1 MNDAT
6 AQQLAQAIQA
16 LATAAAAA
24 PPPPAAPAA
33 IPPVIPD
40 HISPYE
46 GNALDL
52 SSRTGTSLFQ
62 KGSEALASKF
72 TGKVEDLHLFL
83 ADLKDRSKTCR
94 WNSTTYG
101 IISII
106 VAGTSY
112 NLLDDYG
119 KVNATQIEAAR
130 VVRLGAG
137 DIRARQNAQMMYEC
151 LKNSITDDAKSA
163 LASRELT
170 FHEDGPTLFFHIVN
184 QLFTATF
191 SNAQATRDKL
201 AEFHPKRFRY
211 DILQVNNFIRA
222 AVKTLKAASTSGGT
236 ITDQEILYFQFKI
249 YKKIKAPA
257 EWTSHILFL
266 EATVASNAGY
276 LPDTLFNEVQSKYTN
291 LSNQG
296 LWRPSDKTPEEQT
309 LAMVAQQQQTKP
321 KSLSSSK
328 KESSSKSS
336 SKDKDKEKEKK
347 EPPFAQKEG
356 KLGDTK
362 QWNGKTYYYCPAN
375 HKHSHWHTH
384 KVEECNT
391 YKKMIKQEKENA
403 SSSSSNNNHVTV
415 DPDKVKQGMAALFP
429 SGDFDTDDLANALV
443 AVLEGTS

>member
-6 AQQLAQAIQA
+6 VQQLAQAIQA
-16 LATAAAAA
+16 LATAAAA
-24 PPPPAAPAA
+24 PPAAPAA
-33 IPPVIPD
+33 ISPPPIPD

-83 ADLKDRSKTCR
+83 ADLKDRSETCR
-94 WNSTTYG
+94 WNSTTHG
-101 IISII
+101 IISLVIS
-106 VAGTSY
+106 GTTS

-119 KVNATQIEAAR
+119 KVNATQIETAR
-130 VVRLGAG
+130 VACAGAG
-137 DIRARQNAQMMYEC
+137 DVRAHQNAQMMYEC

-163 LASRELT
+163 LASRELN

-201 AEFHPKRFRY
+201 AEFHPKYFRY
-211 DILQVNNFIRA
+211 NILQVNNFIRA
-222 AVKTLKAASTSGGT
+222 AVKTLKAASTSGGM

-266 EATVASNAGY
+266 EATVASSAGY

-309 LAMVAQQQQTKP
+309 LAMVAQQQQNKP
-321 KSLSSSK
+321 KGSLSPK
-328 KESSSKSS
+328 KESTSKSP

-347 EPPFAQKEG
+347 GPPFAHKEG

-391 YKKMIKQEKENA
+391 YKKMIKQQNDNI
-403 SSSSSNNNHVTV
+403 SSSSSNNNHVTM

-443 AVLEGTS
+443 AILEGAS